1 MIGANKSIACLLL
14 MFILTVSVCV
24 CADSRK
30 AASQEQPKYEL
41 KSDIINFDYTQLAYP
56 FDEAGIGIKTDTSRV
71 PKKITARVQEA
82 EYISPLTVL
91 FDACCLAGKVI
102 VLTSCCFAAVTYFPA
117 ILVKVFILIRGSI
130 IRYKKV
136 KKKVKKDISKN

>member
-1 MIGANKSIACLLL
+1 MISVNKPLTCLLV
-14 MFILTVSVCV
+14 MFILTASICV
-24 CADSRK
+24 CAESSK
-30 AASQEQPKYEL
+30 SASQEQPKYEL
-41 KSDIINFDYTQLAYP
+41 KSDIINFDYGEMAYP
-56 FDEAGIGIKTDTSRV
+56 FDKAGIGIKTDTSRV

-117 ILVKVFILIRGSI
+117 ILVEVFILIRGSI